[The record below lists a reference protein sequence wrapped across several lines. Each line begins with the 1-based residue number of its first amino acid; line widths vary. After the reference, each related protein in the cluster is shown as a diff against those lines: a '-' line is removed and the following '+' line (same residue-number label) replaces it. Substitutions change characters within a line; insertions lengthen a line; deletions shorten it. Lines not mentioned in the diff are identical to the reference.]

1 MSRNKAR
8 LRRHTR
14 IRKKIQ
20 GSAELPRLCVFRSNA
35 HIEAQLVDDVAGH
48 TLISA
53 STKEKGANIA
63 ASATI
68 AAASEVGRRLGERAA
83 EKKIQAVVFDRG
95 GYKYHGR
102 VAALASAVREAGIK
116 F

>member
-8 LRRHTR
+8 LRRRIR

-20 GSAELPRLCVFRSNA
+20 GSAEVPRLCVFRSNA
-35 HIEAQLVDDVAGH
+35 HIEAQMIDDRVGH
-48 TLISA
+48 TLLSA
-53 STKEKGANIA
+53 SSREKGANIA
-63 ASATI
+63 SPSTI
-68 AAASEVGRRLGERAA
+68 AAAKEVGKLLGERAA

-95 GYKYHGR
+95 GYKFHGR
-102 VAALASAVREAGIK
+102 VKALASAVREAGIK